1 MSFFSRIGAALWAR
15 KITIAVWAVIIIAIF
30 VAVSVNRANQARTE
44 AALSSDN
51 QAVRDKIVLSLVQQG
66 RLTDAL
72 TATQNPNED
81 ATSDQNVASVKIRTD
96 AADSVDRL
104 TAAGTIPPDRAMD
117 TMFLLCKDSEGA
129 VKDKAKDGLAA
140 LGGKSDA
147 NLNAIVERLKD
158 GDPDIRGAAVD
169 VLVKIGGDKVAKIV
183 DPLMQDP
190 AAADSAQST
199 MTKLGAAAVPYL
211 VKHLNSPD
219 VTFRQKIVTML
230 GQIASPGSVPE
241 LSRLAQDKSQ
251 PSIRRVALTA
261 LAGAVLT
268 NYNAAQK
275 AAADAATAA
284 KDPKAKPEDV
294 QKAKDAAQKAAADFA
309 QTKPAEPALVDA
321 LNNPE
326 DDSEARTQAA
336 LALGRTAGPAAI
348 KSLVGALGDFDA
360 RVAQAALAGVQ
371 SVGPPAVPALTA
383 ALAQGN
389 EETRAAAAQALG
401 GIGTPQAVAS
411 LTSVLANPATPV
423 SVRRSAVV
431 GLGQSGNPQVVP
443 SLVTALGDPDGSV
456 ESAAS
461 DAISSSQPLETA
473 AIPLLIASFAK
484 PTPVPINAS
493 QTLSRMGELAVPE
506 LVAATKN
513 PNPSV
518 QTWAAISL
526 GQTESKK
533 PGVQEAL
540 APLKSSANPSVQFAA
555 TEALNRLSAGS

>member
-1 MSFFSRIGAALWAR
+1 MSFLSRFGAAIRAR
-15 KITIAVWAVIIIAIF
+15 LVTLAVWALIIIGIF
-30 VAVSVNRANQARTE
+30 VAVSVNRSNQAKTE

-51 QAVRDKIVLSLVQQG
+51 QAVRDGIVQSLVQQG

-81 ATSDQNVASVKIRTD
+81 PKSDQNVESIKIRTN

-104 TAAGTIPPDRAMD
+104 TAEGKFATDRAMD

-129 VKDKAKDGLAA
+129 VKDKAKEGLAT
-140 LGGKSDA
+140 LGGQNDA

-169 VLVKIGGDKVAKIV
+169 VLGKIGGDKVAKVV
-183 DPLMQDP
+183 DPLLQDP
-190 AAADSAQST
+190 AAQDSAQSA
-199 MTKLGAAAVPYL
+199 MTKVGAPAVPYL
-211 VKHLNSPD
+211 VKHLDSPD
-219 VTFRQKIVTML
+219 VAFRQKIVTML

-241 LSRLAQDKSQ
+241 LSRLAMDKTQ

-268 NYNAAQK
+268 NYNNAQK
-275 AAADAATAA
+275 AADDAAKAA
-284 KDPKAKPEDV
+284 KDPKAKPADV
-294 QKAKDAAQKAAADFA
+294 QKAREAATKAASDFA
-309 QTKPAEPALVDA
+309 QTRPAEPALVDA
-321 LNNPE
+321 LKNPE

-348 KSLVGALGDFDA
+348 TALVGALGDFDA
-360 RVAQAALAGVQ
+360 RVKQAALAGVQ
-371 SVGPPAVPALTA
+371 SVGPPAAAPLTA
-383 ALAQGN
+383 ALARGN
-389 EETRAAAAQALG
+389 EDTRAAAAQALG
-401 GIGTPQAVAS
+401 GIGTPQAVAA
-411 LTSVLANPATPV
+411 LKGVLANPATPV

-443 SLVTALGDPDGSV
+443 SLVAAMGDPDGSV
-456 ESAAS
+456 QSAAS
-461 DAISSSQPLETA
+461 DAITSAQALETA
-473 AIPLLIASFAK
+473 AIPALIGSFAK

-493 QTLSRMGELAVPE
+493 QALSRMGDLGVPA

-518 QTWAAISL
+518 QTWAAVSL

-533 PGVQEAL
+533 PEVLAAL
-540 APLKSSANPSVQFAA
+540 APLKENANESVKFAA
-555 TEALNRLSAGS
+555 TEALNRLSGS